1 MAVHDVNPTELILR
15 TAQELKKDST
25 LKAPAWASVVKTGH
39 SRERQPTQPD
49 WWQIRAASILR
60 KILILGPIGTQKLRR
75 KYGGRKNRGMAPERF
90 YLAGGSIIREILQQL
105 EKAGLAKQAT
115 KGAHKGRIITPKGQQ
130 LIESI
135 AVQIAKEQG
144 LTFAKKSDTVQTQDV
159 VQTQVASEEK
169 KPKAPRKKAAPRK
182 KKAEPAPTESTET
195 PAAPESAPTIE

>member
-25 LKAPAWASVVKTGH
+25 LKAPAWAPFVKTGH

-60 KILILGPIGTQKLRR
+60 KILILGPVGTQKLRR
-75 KYGGRKNRGMAPERF
+75 KYGGRKNMGMAPERF
-90 YLAGGSIIREILQQL
+90 HIAGGSIIREILQQL

-144 LTFAKKSDTVQTQDV
+144 LTFAKKSDAVQTQA
-159 VQTQVASEEK
+159 ASEEK

-195 PAAPESAPTIE
+195 PAAPESAPAIE